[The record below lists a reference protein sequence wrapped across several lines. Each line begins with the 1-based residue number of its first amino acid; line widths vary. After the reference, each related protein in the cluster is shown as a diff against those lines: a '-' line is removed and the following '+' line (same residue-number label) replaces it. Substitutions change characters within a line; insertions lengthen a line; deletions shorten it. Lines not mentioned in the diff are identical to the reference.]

1 VNADLFYLLAL
12 QQTCK
17 DVNGVVAPSVPLSR
31 VMPLHTNSVPNLR
44 LANPLG
50 GLGAAKT
57 R

>member
-1 VNADLFYLLAL
+1 MNADLFYLLAL